1 MSYILDNLF
10 PILAAAVAGLLVGL
24 VWWRADGG
32 QPGGRARSVGFLA
45 VAFAA
50 EFWLACIL
58 AGALILAPPEAGEWV
73 MAIGTPV
80 VIWVGFVVPAL
91 VVSFGRRGSP
101 WRTIA
106 AEGGHW
112 LTVMVLQA
120 VVLQSI
126 GLTHPPA

>member
-1 MSYILDNLF
+1 MVYILDNLV

-24 VWWRADGG
+24 VWWRADDR
-32 QPGGRARSVGFLA
+32 QPGRRARSSGFVAL
-45 VAFAA
+45 AFAA

-80 VIWVGFVVPAL
+80 VIWVGFVLPAL
-91 VVSFGRRGSP
+91 VVSFGRRGSSV
-101 WRTIA
+101 RTIA
-106 AEGGHW
+106 AESGHW
-112 LTVMVLQA
+112 LAVMVLQA

-126 GLTHPPA
+126 GLTQPPA

>member
-24 VWWRADGG
+24 VWWRSDDR
-32 QPGGRARSVGFLA
+32 QPGSRVRSAGFIA

-73 MAIGTPV
+73 MALGTPV
-80 VIWVGFVVPAL
+80 VIWIGFVVPAL
-91 VVSFGRRGSP
+91 VVGFGRRGSSA
-101 WRTIA
+101 RTIA
-106 AEGGHW
+106 AESGHW
-112 LTVMVLQA
+112 LAVMVLQA

-126 GLTHPPA
+126 GLTQPPA